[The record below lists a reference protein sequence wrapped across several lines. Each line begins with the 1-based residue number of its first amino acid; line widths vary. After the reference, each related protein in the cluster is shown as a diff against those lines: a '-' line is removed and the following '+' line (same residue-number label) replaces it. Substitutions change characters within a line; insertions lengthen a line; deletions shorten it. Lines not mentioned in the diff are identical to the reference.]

1 METIK
6 RKISLEDST
15 DRTYG
20 SQNWGVVTATT
31 FYLNILLTQNVDDM
45 GLFIDEPF
53 ISAETTTGNVDYTI
67 LIDKLQYLGY
77 DFPFMNGIQ
86 PQSLGN
92 IDGTDK
98 YTLRL
103 TGTNETNHYNFGNLP
118 ITGLTDSKIE
128 DVRSYDAA
136 NPFRLNFNTSIE
148 TYLNYNNSTVVGVDR
163 IKSMGNPKIYV
174 FDTKNDINLGTDNQ
188 ISGIQYRDYSGN
200 TNNVGIVPITTFRFI
215 GEGWNETNISLS
227 ALTKEEYLFGII
239 SPPEVQSD
247 IFIDRG
253 STSVLD
259 KHLRLSEIKNIS
271 ELTRYGNGFYKINKQ

>member
-31 FYLNILLTQNVDDM
+31 FYLNVFLTQDVDDM

-53 ISAETTTGNVDYTI
+53 ISAETTTGSVDYSI
-67 LIDKLQYLGY
+67 LIDKLQDLGY

-86 PQSLGN
+86 PQPLGN

-103 TGTNETNHYNFGNLP
+103 TGTNETNHYVFGNLP
-118 ITGLTDSKIE
+118 ITGITDSKIE

-148 TYLNYNNSTVVGVDR
+148 TYLNYNNSTIIGVDR

-174 FDTKNDINLGTDNQ
+174 FDTKNDVNLGTDNQ
-188 ISGIQYRDYSGN
+188 ISGIQYRDYSGD
-200 TNNVGIVPITTFRFI
+200 TNNIGIVPITTFRFI
-215 GEGWNETNISLS
+215 GQGWNETNTSLS
-227 ALTKEEYLFGII
+227 ALTKQEYLFGII

-247 IFIDRG
+247 VFIDRG

-259 KHLRLSEIKNIS
+259 MHLRLSEIKNIS